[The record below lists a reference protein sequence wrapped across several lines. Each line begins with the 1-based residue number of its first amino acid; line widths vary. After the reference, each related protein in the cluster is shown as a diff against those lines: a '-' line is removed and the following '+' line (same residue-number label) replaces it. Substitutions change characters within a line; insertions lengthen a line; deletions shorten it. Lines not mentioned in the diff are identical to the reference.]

1 MTLSILQL
9 PPVMA
14 SAALDFD
21 ITMVIQFGIFALT
34 VAILHVLI
42 IKPYMQAR
50 EARSEGTEGSREDAD
65 EMHQRA
71 EQVLARYEERLTE
84 ARRDAVKVR
93 EGFREEG
100 LNSQSSMVSEVRAEL
115 AKKLEGERQTLRERV
130 VEAEDELEARA
141 DQLATMMV
149 ERVVPELS
157 A

>member
-1 MTLSILQL
+1 
-9 PPVMA
+9 MA

-65 EMHQRA
+65 EMHERA

-93 EGFREEG
+93 EDFREEG
-100 LNSQSSMVSEVRAEL
+100 LTNQSAMVSEVRAEL

>member
-65 EMHQRA
+65 EMHERA
-71 EQVLARYEERLTE
+71 EQVL
-84 ARRDAVKVR
+84 
-93 EGFREEG
+93 
-100 LNSQSSMVSEVRAEL
+100 EVRGGRVHLQEAVVRPLRRRMLVLQSTGSACGGRSGL
-115 AKKLEGERQTLRERV
+115 ALR
-130 VEAEDELEARA
+130 
-141 DQLATMMV
+141 
-149 ERVVPELS
+149 
-157 A
+157 